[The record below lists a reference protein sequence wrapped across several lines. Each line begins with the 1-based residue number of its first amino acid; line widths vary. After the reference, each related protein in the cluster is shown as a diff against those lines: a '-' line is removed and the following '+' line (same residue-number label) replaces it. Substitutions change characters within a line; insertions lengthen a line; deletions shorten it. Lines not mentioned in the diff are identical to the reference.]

1 MPTRRPE
8 VGTWSSAAAALDR
21 RNVLLGGSERHY
33 RQSPVCRCHAAA
45 KRGQFLPSKQPRTYS
60 RGSLSIQRHS
70 SRALHIVNSVGSENL
85 LEQLD
90 IRVAESTAEYRAAGY
105 LRATCFYT
113 YPPDRSEFA
122 ARTHRRM
129 RGDLEWNAI
138 ENKVA
143 GTEAGYEQTRVTC
156 MVATLPVNNGTELV
170 AALKDE
176 LDPTCLLPADAS
188 HPYPRIIVA
197 SLDVNQG
204 VKLPAEELG
213 GCLPQLPVMDP
224 TTGRAY
230 LSNICTAP
238 AMRRRGAAAA
248 LIAEAISFAKGQ
260 GVAHLYVHVAE
271 DNPGAHKL
279 YKKVLCFN
287 QESEETDA
295 FARRLGRPRRYLLH
309 MPL

>member
-1 MPTRRPE
+1 
-8 VGTWSSAAAALDR
+8 
-21 RNVLLGGSERHY
+21 
-33 RQSPVCRCHAAA
+33 
-45 KRGQFLPSKQPRTYS
+45 
-60 RGSLSIQRHS
+60 
-70 SRALHIVNSVGSENL
+70 VNSVGSENL

-197 SLDVNQG
+197 SLDVNQ
-204 VKLPAEELG
+204 V
-213 GCLPQLPVMDP
+213 
-224 TTGRAY
+224 
-230 LSNICTAP
+230 
-238 AMRRRGAAAA
+238 
-248 LIAEAISFAKGQ
+248 Q
-260 GVAHLYVHVAE
+260 GVAASS
-271 DNPGAHKL
+271 KL
-279 YKKVLCFN
+279 
-287 QESEETDA
+287 ESSSGVKSGCDGE
-295 FARRLGRPRRYLLH
+295 ARLFQSLTREPEVD
-309 MPL
+309 